1 MFVVSSTAYGI
12 SQRLQAYDRMS
23 DALARAAAAP
33 SVETDKSQIFRVPG
47 SDKRAAVSA
56 VGVGKGVYVDA
67 ISQPAAQA
75 PPTAQAPVAEQP
87 PPAERSMPQPGVET
101 AKAQLLA
108 AMMENLDES

>member
-23 DALARAAAAP
+23 DAMARAAATPGNEA
-33 SVETDKSQIFRVPG
+33 DKSQIYRVPV
-47 SDKRAAVSA
+47 SDQRAAVSA

-67 ISQPAAQA
+67 
-75 PPTAQAPVAEQP
+75 VEQP
-87 PPAERSMPQPGVET
+87 QMEAAAAERNVVERGAET

-108 AMMENLDES
+108 AMMRDPGDVAGVK